1 MSDAE
6 TVLYDVRDGIATV
19 KINRPEM
26 RNALSPAAA
35 NRLHDLWGEVDA
47 DKNVRVAILTSADCG
62 TFCAGLDL
70 REASVSRRTRAWT
83 S

>member
-1 MSDAE
+1 MSRASNFLTGDQDMSEAE
-6 TVLYDVRDGIATV
+6 TVLYEVRDGIATV

-47 DKNVRVAILTSADCG
+47 DKTY
-62 TFCAGLDL
+62 
-70 REASVSRRTRAWT
+70 AWQ